1 MVKEVFS
8 LDKCFPMQDE
18 IETWDETIGDYK
30 YETITAYLWLGSYKV
45 TRSATP
51 GNVFKI
57 QLQVGTK
64 TVDFEITS
72 GLKNYD
78 SAVEL
83 VDTLDRIEVIN
94 MDNSEGYV
102 QFDSKVGETIGIV
115 MTSSEYHDI
124 FENNQHPNILTP

>member
-8 LDKCFPMQDE
+8 LDKCFPMQTE

-51 GNVFKI
+51 GNVFEI
-57 QLQVGTK
+57 ELQVGTK
-64 TVDFEITS
+64 KVDFEITS

-83 VDTLDRIEVIN
+83 VDTLDRLEHIN

-102 QFDSKVGETIGIV
+102 RFESKVGETIGIV

-124 FENNQHPNILTP
+124 FEYNQHPNILTP

>member
-8 LDKCFPMQDE
+8 LDKCFPMQTE

-51 GNVFKI
+51 GNVFEI
-57 QLQVGTK
+57 ELQVGTK
-64 TVDFEITS
+64 KVDFEITS

-83 VDTLDRIEVIN
+83 VDTLDRLEHIN

-102 QFDSKVGETIGIV
+102 RFDSKVGETIGIV

-124 FENNQHPNILTP
+124 FEYNQHPNILTP

>member
-57 QLQVGTK
+57 
-64 TVDFEITS
+64 
-72 GLKNYD
+72 
-78 SAVEL
+78 
-83 VDTLDRIEVIN
+83 
-94 MDNSEGYV
+94 
-102 QFDSKVGETIGIV
+102 
-115 MTSSEYHDI
+115 
-124 FENNQHPNILTP
+124 

>member
-1 MVKEVFS
+1 MVNEVFS

-51 GNVFKI
+51 GNVFEI
-57 QLQVGTK
+57 ELQVGTK
-64 TVDFEITS
+64 KVDFEITS

-83 VDTLDRIEVIN
+83 VDTLDRLEHIN

-102 QFDSKVGETIGIV
+102 RFDSKVGETIGIV

-124 FENNQHPNILTP
+124 FEYNQHPNILTP